1 MRVTDIRDM
10 MHDAVADQNL
20 VDPETGQPFIVSMS
34 YVDGFLQARTATL
47 AAALAAAPP
56 RLALARA
63 LARACAPLLA
73 LTAALGAAAFAAALH
88 FL

>member
-34 YVDGFLQARTATL
+34 YVDGFLQARTAML
-47 AAALAAAPP
+47 APCPP
-56 RLALARA
+56 LSTHR
-63 LARACAPLLA
+63 
-73 LTAALGAAAFAAALH
+73 
-88 FL
+88 